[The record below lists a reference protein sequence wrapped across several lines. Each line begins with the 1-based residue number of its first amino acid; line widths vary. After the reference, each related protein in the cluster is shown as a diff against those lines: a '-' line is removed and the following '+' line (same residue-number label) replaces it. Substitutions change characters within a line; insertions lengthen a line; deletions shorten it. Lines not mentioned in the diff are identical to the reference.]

1 MYTVEDTSLT
11 SIADSIRKKA
21 KVAEKLNFPAGFVSA
36 IEGIETG
43 GGSAP
48 VIVEEPVEKAVNF
61 YDYDGRRLF
70 SYTTEEAAALTELPT
85 PPARDGLVFQEW
97 NWTLDEV
104 KKAKAADIGANCTT
118 TDGKT
123 RLYIKIDNQARK
135 DMTLNL
141 YQNTAGDISVDWGDG
156 SAAEASD
163 TAGDISLPHT
173 YESTGEY
180 TITLTVKTGAKAGLG
195 HFSSPYK
202 QIFTGG
208 GTNPDNDTFSSNIHT
223 NALIKV
229 EIGNDIADIENEA
242 FYGCENLES
251 INIPT
256 SIAYIKS
263 DAFLDCRRLQWI
275 SNKHML
281 MMYNYAL
288 TENGLQR
295 AAFGGG
301 SYAFGSSNA
310 FQKNKDLRRSVLPTH
325 YSAIMSS
332 DYNGCTALV
341 EVICNNNIKKIGS
354 MAFFGCYSLKKLD
367 LTKNTEI
374 PTLESYNAFQKTAA
388 DLEILVPASLAE
400 DWKAATNWTT
410 YADNIKGV

>member
-1 MYTVEDTSLT
+1 MYTVNDDSLQ

-21 KVAEKLNFPAGFVSA
+21 RKTEKMTFPAGFVSA

-48 VIVEEPVEKAVNF
+48 VVVEEPVEKDVNF

-97 NWTLDEV
+97 NWTIDEV

-123 RLYIKIDNQARK
+123 RLYIKIENQSRK

-141 YQNTAGDISVDWGDG
+141 YQTTAGDISVDWGDG
-156 SAAEASD
+156 SAAETSD
-163 TAGDISLPHT
+163 TAGNINLPHT
-173 YESTGEY
+173 YESAGEY
-180 TITLTVKTGAKAGLG
+180 TITLTVKAGAKAGLG
-195 HFSSPYK
+195 HFLSPYK
-202 QIFTGG
+202 QVLSGS

-223 NALIKV
+223 NALIRA
-229 EIGNDIADIENEA
+229 EIGADIANIESEA
-242 FYGCENLES
+242 FCGCENLES

-256 SIAYIKS
+256 SIAHIKT
-263 DAFLDCRRLQWI
+263 DAFLDCRKLQWI

-281 MMYNYAL
+281 SMYTFAL

-301 SYAFGSSNA
+301 GYAYGSSAA
-310 FQKNKDLRRSVLPTH
+310 FQKNKGLRRSVLPTH

-341 EVICNNNIKKIGS
+341 EVICNNNIKEIGS
-354 MAFFGCYSLKKLD
+354 MAFFGCYSLKKVD
-367 LTKNTEI
+367 LTRNTEI
-374 PTLESYNAFQKTAA
+374 PILESYNAFQETAA

-400 DWKAATNWTT
+400 EWKKASNWVT
-410 YADNIKGV
+410 YVDNIKGV

>member
-1 MYTVEDTSLT
+1 MYTVNNDSLQ

-21 KVAEKLNFPAGFVSA
+21 KKTEKMTFPAGFVSA

-48 VIVEEPVEKAVNF
+48 VVVEEPEEKAVNF

-70 SYTTEEAAALTELPT
+70 SYTAEEAAALAELPT
-85 PPARDGLVFQEW
+85 PPARDGIQFQEW
-97 NWTLDEV
+97 NWTLAEI

-135 DMTLNL
+135 DLTLNL
-141 YQNTAGDISVDWGDG
+141 YQAKAEDISVDWGDG
-156 SAAEASD
+156 SAAETSD

-173 YESTGEY
+173 YESAGEY
-180 TITLTVKTGAKAGLG
+180 TITLTVKAGAKAGLG

-202 QIFTGG
+202 QVLSGS
-208 GTNPDNDTFSSNIHT
+208 GTNPDADTFSSNIHT
-223 NALIKV
+223 NALIKA

-256 SIAYIKS
+256 SIVHIKV
-263 DAFLDCRRLQWI
+263 DAFLDCRKLQWI
-275 SNKHML
+275 SNQHIF
-281 MMYNYAL
+281 MMYNFAL

-295 AAFGGG
+295 ATFGGG
-301 SYAFGSSNA
+301 SYAYGSASA
-310 FQKNKDLRRSVLPTH
+310 FQKNKNLKRAVLPIH
-325 YSAIMSS
+325 YSAIQSS

-341 EVICNNNIKKIGS
+341 EVICNNNIKEIGS
-354 MAFFGCYSLKKLD
+354 MAFFGCYSLKRLD

-374 PTLESYNAFQKTAA
+374 ATLESYNAFQKTAA
-388 DLEILVPASLAE
+388 DLEILVPAALAE
-400 DWKAATNWTT
+400 EWKKARSWVT

>member
-1 MYTVEDTSLT
+1 MYTVNDNSLQ

-21 KVAEKLNFPAGFVSA
+21 KKTEKLNFPAGFVSA
-36 IEGIETG
+36 IDGIETG

-48 VIVEEPVEKAVNF
+48 VVVEEPEEKAVNF

-70 SYTTEEAAALTELPT
+70 SYTAEEAAALTELPI
-85 PPARDGLVFQEW
+85 PPARDGMKFQEW
-97 NWTLDEV
+97 NWTLAEV
-104 KKAKAADIGANCTT
+104 KKAKAADIGANYTT
-118 TDGKT
+118 SDGKT
-123 RLYIKIDNQARK
+123 RLYIKIDNQPRK

-156 SAAEASD
+156 SAAETSD

-173 YESTGEY
+173 YESAGEY

-195 HFSSPYK
+195 HFLSPYR
-202 QIFTGG
+202 QVLSGS
-208 GTNPDNDTFSSNIHT
+208 GTNPDADTFSSNVHT
-223 NALIKV
+223 NALIRA
-229 EIGNDIADIENEA
+229 EIGADIADIENEA

-256 SIAYIKS
+256 SIAHIKA
-263 DAFLDCRRLQWI
+263 DAFLDCRKLQWI
-275 SNKHML
+275 SNQHIF
-281 MMYNYAL
+281 MMYNFAL

-295 AAFGGG
+295 ATFGGG
-301 SYAFGSSNA
+301 SYAYGSSSA
-310 FQKNKDLRRSVLPTH
+310 FQKNKNLKRAVLPTH
-325 YSAIMSS
+325 YSAILSS

-341 EVICNNNIKKIGS
+341 EVICNSNIKKIGS
-354 MAFFGCYSLKKLD
+354 MSFFGCYALKRLD

-374 PTLESYNAFQKTAA
+374 PTLESYNAFQKTAS
-388 DLEILVPASLAE
+388 DLEILVPAALAE
-400 DWKAATNWTT
+400 EWKAATNWTA

>member
-1 MYTVEDTSLT
+1 MYTANNDSLQ

-21 KVAEKLNFPAGFVSA
+21 KKTEKMTFPAGFVSA

-48 VIVEEPVEKAVNF
+48 VVVEEPEEKAVNF

-70 SYTTEEAAALTELPT
+70 SYTAEEAAALTELPT
-85 PPARDGLVFQEW
+85 PPARDGIQFQEW
-97 NWTLDEV
+97 NWTLAEI

-135 DMTLNL
+135 DLTLNL
-141 YQNTAGDISVDWGDG
+141 YQAKAEDISVDWGDG
-156 SAAEASD
+156 SAAETSD

-173 YESTGEY
+173 YESAGEY
-180 TITLTVKTGAKAGLG
+180 TITLTVKAGAKAGLG

-202 QIFTGG
+202 QVLSGS
-208 GTNPDNDTFSSNIHT
+208 GTNPDADTFSSNIHT
-223 NALIKV
+223 NALIKA

-256 SIAYIKS
+256 SIAHIKA
-263 DAFLDCRRLQWI
+263 DAFLGCRKLQWI
-275 SNKHML
+275 SNQHIF
-281 MMYNYAL
+281 MMYNFAL

-295 AAFGGG
+295 ATFGGG
-301 SYAFGSSNA
+301 SYAYGSSSA
-310 FQKNKDLRRSVLPTH
+310 FQKNKNLKRAVLPTH
-325 YSAIMSS
+325 YSAILSS

-354 MAFFGCYSLKKLD
+354 MAFFGCYSLKRLD

-374 PTLESYNAFQKTAA
+374 ATLESYNAFQKTAA
-388 DLEILVPASLAE
+388 DLEILVPAALAE
-400 DWKAATNWTT
+400 EWKKASNWVT

>member
-1 MYTVEDTSLT
+1 MYTVNDNSLQ

-21 KVAEKLNFPAGFVSA
+21 KKTEKLSFPDDFVSA

-48 VIVEEPVEKAVNF
+48 VVVEEPEEKDVNF

-85 PPARDGLVFQEW
+85 PPARDGIQFQEW
-97 NWTLDEV
+97 NWTLAEI

-135 DMTLNL
+135 DLTLNL
-141 YQNTAGDISVDWGDG
+141 YQAKAEDISVDWGDG
-156 SAAEASD
+156 SAAETSD

-173 YESTGEY
+173 YESAGEY
-180 TITLTVKTGAKAGLG
+180 TITLTVKAGAKAGLG

-202 QIFTGG
+202 QVLSGS
-208 GTNPDNDTFSSNIHT
+208 GTNPDADTFSSNVHT
-223 NALIKV
+223 NALIRA
-229 EIGNDIADIENEA
+229 EIGADIADIENEA

-256 SIAYIKS
+256 SIAHIKA
-263 DAFLDCRRLQWI
+263 DAFLDCRKLQWI
-275 SNKHML
+275 SNQHML
-281 MMYNYAL
+281 MMYNFAL

-295 AAFGGG
+295 ATFGGG
-301 SYAFGSSNA
+301 SYAYGSAAA
-310 FQKNKDLRRSVLPTH
+310 FQKNKNLKRAVLPTH
-325 YSAIMSS
+325 YSAILSS

-341 EVICNNNIKKIGS
+341 EVICNNNIKEIGL
-354 MAFFGCYSLKKLD
+354 MAFFGCYSLKKVD
-367 LTKNTEI
+367 LTRNTEI

-388 DLEILVPASLAE
+388 DLEILVPTSLAE
-400 DWKAATNWTT
+400 EWKKATNWVT

>member
-1 MYTVEDTSLT
+1 MYTVNDDSLQ
-11 SIADSIRKKA
+11 SIVDSIRKKA
-21 KVAEKLNFPAGFVSA
+21 KVTEKLNFPAGFVLA

-48 VIVEEPVEKAVNF
+48 VVVEEPEEKAVNF

-123 RLYIKIDNQARK
+123 RLYIKIDNRARK

-156 SAAEASD
+156 SAAETSD

-173 YESTGEY
+173 YESAGEY

-202 QIFTGG
+202 QVFTGS

-223 NALIKV
+223 NALIRA
-229 EIGNDIADIENEA
+229 EIGNDIADIESEA

-251 INIPT
+251 VNIPT
-256 SIAYIKS
+256 SITYIKS

-374 PTLESYNAFQKTAA
+374 PTLESYNAFQKTAS

-400 DWKAATNWTT
+400 EWKKASNWVT

>member
-1 MYTVEDTSLT
+1 MYTVENESLT

-21 KVAEKLNFPAGFVSA
+21 KTTEKMTFPAGFVSA

-43 GGSAP
+43 VGSAP
-48 VIVEEPVEKAVNF
+48 VVVEEPVEKDVNF

-85 PPARDGLVFQEW
+85 PPARDVMQFQEW
-97 NWTLDEV
+97 NWTLAEV

-123 RLYIKIDNQARK
+123 RLYIKIENQSRK
-135 DMTLNL
+135 DMTINL
-141 YQNTAGDISVDWGDG
+141 YQTTAGDISVDWGDG
-156 SAAEASD
+156 SAAETSD
-163 TAGDISLPHT
+163 TAGDISLSHT
-173 YESTGEY
+173 YESAGEY
-180 TITLTVKTGAKAGLG
+180 TITLTVKAGAKAGLG

-202 QIFTGG
+202 QVLSGS

-223 NALIKV
+223 NALIRA

-256 SIAYIKS
+256 SIAHIKA
-263 DAFLDCRRLQWI
+263 DAFLDCRKLQWI

-281 MMYNYAL
+281 SMYNFAL

-301 SYAFGSSNA
+301 GYAFGSSAA
-310 FQKNKDLRRSVLPTH
+310 FQKNKGLRRSVLPTH

-341 EVICNNNIKKIGS
+341 DVICNNNIKKIGS
-354 MAFFGCYSLKKLD
+354 MAFFGCYSLKKVD
-367 LTKNTEI
+367 LTRNTEI

-400 DWKAATNWTT
+400 EWKKTTNWVT

>member
-1 MYTVEDTSLT
+1 MYTVENESLT

-21 KVAEKLNFPAGFVSA
+21 KKTEKLSFPAGFVSA
-36 IEGIETG
+36 IDGIETG

-48 VIVEEPVEKAVNF
+48 VVVEEPVEKDVNF

-70 SYTTEEAAALTELPT
+70 SYTAEEAAALTELPT
-85 PPARDGLVFQEW
+85 PPVRDGLVFQEW
-97 NWTLDEV
+97 NWTIAEI
-104 KKAKAADIGANCTT
+104 KNAKAADIGANCTT
-118 TDGKT
+118 ADGKT
-123 RLYIKIDNQARK
+123 RLYIKIENQARK

-156 SAAEASD
+156 SAAETSD
-163 TAGDISLPHT
+163 TAGDISMPHT
-173 YESTGEY
+173 YESAGEY
-180 TITLTVKTGAKAGLG
+180 TITLTVKAGAKAGLG

-202 QIFTGG
+202 QVLSGS

-223 NALIKV
+223 NALIRA
-229 EIGNDIADIENEA
+229 EIGADIADIESEA

-256 SIAYIKS
+256 SIAYIKT
-263 DAFLDCRRLQWI
+263 DAFLGCRRLQWI

-301 SYAFGSSNA
+301 GYAFGSSNA
-310 FQKNKDLRRSVLPTH
+310 FQKNKDLRRAVLPTH

-332 DYNGCTALV
+332 DYNSCTALV
-341 EVICNNNIKKIGS
+341 EVICNNNIKKIGP
-354 MAFFGCYSLKKLD
+354 MAFFGCYSLKKVD
-367 LTKNTEI
+367 LTRNTEI
-374 PTLESYNAFQKTAA
+374 PTLESYNAFQKTAS

-400 DWKAATNWTT
+400 EWKAATNWTT

>member
-1 MYTVEDTSLT
+1 MYTVENESLT

-21 KVAEKLNFPAGFVSA
+21 KVTEKMTFPAGFVSA

-43 GGSAP
+43 GSAP
-48 VIVEEPVEKAVNF
+48 VVVEEPVEKDVNF

-70 SYTTEEAAALTELPT
+70 SYTAEEAAALTELPT
-85 PPARDGLVFQEW
+85 PPARDGIQFQEW
-97 NWTLDEV
+97 NWTIDEV

-135 DMTLNL
+135 DMTINL
-141 YQNTAGDISVDWGDG
+141 YQTTAGDISVDWGDG
-156 SAAEASD
+156 SAAETSG
-163 TAGDISLPHT
+163 TAGDISLPHA
-173 YESTGEY
+173 YESAGEY
-180 TITLTVKTGAKAGLG
+180 TITLTVKADAKAGLG

-202 QIFTGG
+202 QVFTGS

-223 NALIKV
+223 NALIRA
-229 EIGNDIADIENEA
+229 EIGADIADIENEA

-256 SIAYIKS
+256 SIAHIKA
-263 DAFLDCRRLQWI
+263 DAFLDCRKLQWI

-281 MMYNYAL
+281 SMYNFAL

-301 SYAFGSSNA
+301 GYAYGSSAA
-310 FQKNKDLRRSVLPTH
+310 FQKNKGLRRSVLPTH

-374 PTLESYNAFQKTAA
+374 ATLESYNAFQKTAS

-400 DWKAATNWTT
+400 EWKKATNWTT
-410 YADNIKGV
+410 YANNIKGV

>member
-1 MYTVEDTSLT
+1 MYTANNDSIQ

-21 KVAEKLNFPAGFVSA
+21 KTTEKMVFPSGFVLA
-36 IEGIETG
+36 IDGIETG

-48 VIVEEPVEKAVNF
+48 VVVEEPEEKAVNF

-70 SYTTEEAAALTELPT
+70 SYTAEEAAALTELPT
-85 PPARDGLVFQEW
+85 PPARDGIQFQEW
-97 NWTLDEV
+97 NWTIDEV

-123 RLYIKIDNQARK
+123 RLYIKIDNSARK

-156 SAAEASD
+156 SAAETSD

-173 YESTGEY
+173 YESAGEY

-202 QIFTGG
+202 QVFTGS
-208 GTNPDNDTFSSNIHT
+208 GTNPDSDTFSSNVHT
-223 NALIKV
+223 NALIRA
-229 EIGNDIADIENEA
+229 EIGNDIADIESEA

-251 INIPT
+251 VNIPT
-256 SIAYIKS
+256 SITYIKG
-263 DAFLDCRRLQWI
+263 DAFLDCRKLQWI
-275 SNKHML
+275 SNKHVL
-281 MMYNYAL
+281 MMYSFAL

-295 AAFGGG
+295 ATFGGG
-301 SYAFGSSNA
+301 GYAYGSSSA
-310 FQKNKDLRRSVLPTH
+310 FQKDKNLKRAVLPTH
-325 YSAIMSS
+325 YSMILSS

-341 EVICNNNIKKIGS
+341 EVICNSNIKKIGS
-354 MAFFGCYSLKKLD
+354 MAFFGCYSLKRLD

-374 PTLESYNAFQKTAA
+374 ATLESYNALQKTAS

-400 DWKAATNWTT
+400 EWKKASNWVT

>member
-1 MYTVEDTSLT
+1 MYTVENESLT

-21 KVAEKLNFPAGFVSA
+21 KKTEKLNFPAGFVSA
-36 IEGIETG
+36 IDGIETG

-48 VIVEEPVEKAVNF
+48 VVVEEPEEKAVNF

-70 SYTTEEAAALTELPT
+70 SYTKEEAAALTELPT
-85 PPARDGLVFQEW
+85 PPAREGMKFQEW
-97 NWTLDEV
+97 NWTLAEV

-123 RLYIKIDNQARK
+123 RLYIKIDNLARK

-156 SAAEASD
+156 SAAETSD
-163 TAGDISLPHT
+163 TAGDISLPHA
-173 YESTGEY
+173 YESAGEY
-180 TITLTVKTGAKAGLG
+180 TITLTVKAGAKAGLG

-202 QIFTGG
+202 QIFTGS
-208 GTNPDNDTFSSNIHT
+208 GTNPDNDVFSSNIHA
-223 NALIKV
+223 NALIKA
-229 EIGNDIADIENEA
+229 EIGNDIADIESEA

-251 INIPT
+251 VNIPT
-256 SIAYIKS
+256 SITYIKG
-263 DAFLDCRRLQWI
+263 DAFLDCRKLQWI
-275 SNKHML
+275 SNKHVL
-281 MMYNYAL
+281 MMYSFAL

-295 AAFGGG
+295 ATFGGG
-301 SYAFGSSNA
+301 GYAYGSSSA
-310 FQKNKDLRRSVLPTH
+310 FQKDKNLKRAVLPTH
-325 YSAIMSS
+325 YSMILSS

-341 EVICNNNIKKIGS
+341 EVICNSNIKKIGS
-354 MAFFGCYSLKKLD
+354 MAFFGCYSLKKVD
-367 LTKNTEI
+367 LTRNTEI

-400 DWKAATNWTT
+400 EWKTATNWTA